1 MIPLQADCDMTNPEE
16 HLLWALVALP
26 GVESQAP
33 MIVPP
38 PLLRAWSAH
47 LYRCGFRFDQR
58 LQEIKYVPPA
68 GQTHWMAG
76 SGGRWVGIDEPL
88 PAEDTAPSIDHLS
101 LAEKQVLLDR
111 LTVELAEPATPVTD
125 HAEVHDG
132 D

>member
-1 MIPLQADCDMTNPEE
+1 MIPLQPDCDMTMPEE
-16 HLLWALVALP
+16 HFLWALVALP

-58 LQEIKYVPPA
+58 LQKIKYVPPA

-76 SGGRWVGIDEPL
+76 SGGRWVGIDEEL
-88 PAEDTAPSIDHLS
+88 PPEATAPSIEDLS

-111 LTVELAEPATPVTD
+111 LTAELSPIDEPEGD
-125 HAEVHDG
+125 RAEVNDG
-132 D
+132 N